1 MLQDVAKSE
10 SREKR
15 LLEALLD
22 RKWLLAAPDCMID
35 CISVTDSG
43 GSQVAEAPLSCSYS
57 NDRMNPLG
65 DIIKAKK
72 RKDKLFFVLRDD
84 LLHPLINGNK
94 ARKLD
99 ALLPVLGDHGVTDVV
114 SCYLLLVMYVI
125 VYIHS
130 SDYDIVITDE
140 KKSCIL
146 FEHFVIV
153 GYMWR
158 LSKCTHSCCW

>member
-1 MLQDVAKSE
+1 
-10 SREKR
+10 
-15 LLEALLD
+15 
-22 RKWLLAAPDCMID
+22 
-35 CISVTDSG
+35 
-43 GSQVAEAPLSCSYS
+43 
-57 NDRMNPLG
+57 MNPLG

-114 SCYLLLVMYVI
+114 SCYLILVMYVI

>member
-22 RKWLLAAPDCMID
+22 RKWLLATPESMIH

-43 GSQVAEAPLSCSYS
+43 AEAPLSCSYS

-65 DIIKAKK
+65 DIIKAKR
-72 RKDKLFFVLRDD
+72 RKDRFFFVLRDD

-114 SCYLLLVMYVI
+114 SCYLLL
-125 VYIHS
+125 
-130 SDYDIVITDE
+130 DTA
-140 KKSCIL
+140 
-146 FEHFVIV
+146 
-153 GYMWR
+153 
-158 LSKCTHSCCW
+158 